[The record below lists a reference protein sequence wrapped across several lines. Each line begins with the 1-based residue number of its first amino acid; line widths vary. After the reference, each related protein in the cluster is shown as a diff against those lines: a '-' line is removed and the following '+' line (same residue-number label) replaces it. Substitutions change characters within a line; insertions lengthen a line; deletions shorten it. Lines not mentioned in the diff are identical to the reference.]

1 MAYQKNH
8 PELNANIK
16 PSCPQLL
23 ANSVY
28 HRLSPVRDQHGRF
41 VYFAHFGDF
50 SQLSLFRIDVLAHL
64 VCITGF
70 VKKKEKIIIAELVLF
85 NWPFEMNKNSI

>member
-70 VKKKEKIIIAELVLF
+70 VKKKKKR
-85 NWPFEMNKNSI
+85 KNNNS